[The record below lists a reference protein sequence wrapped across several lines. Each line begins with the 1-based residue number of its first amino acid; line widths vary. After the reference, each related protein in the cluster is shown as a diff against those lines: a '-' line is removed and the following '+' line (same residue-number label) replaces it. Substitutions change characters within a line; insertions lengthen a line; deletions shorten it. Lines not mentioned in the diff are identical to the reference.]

1 MAVIDF
7 INAENKTYQG
17 MQRAIN
23 YILNPSKTSDEL
35 VGGHN
40 CDFENAYFEF
50 AANKEHYHKENGR
63 QFIHFVQSFAPYEK
77 VTPEMVREIGNKL
90 MKADLFKGFQ
100 VVSATHTDKDHLHT
114 HFIIDTVNKETGL
127 KWKQSREALQQ
138 IKDYS
143 DKLCRENGLQ
153 IVAGSNGSYEKR
165 GQFRSKEK
173 GQSWKYELYLTVN
186 ECMRNSTSKEHF
198 VSNMKSLGYDV
209 NWTEE
214 RKYITFTNPEGK
226 KCRNRK
232 LYPPE
237 RFTKENLLKTFEL
250 NQRYQDKTVLGERME
265 VLRAFISNFERGK
278 VDGSTGTNYPLSE
291 MEGLAMNEKIIENK
305 KGRGLDWNEGHEA

>member
-1 MAVIDF
+1 MAVIDV
-7 INAENKTYQG
+7 INAENKTYKG
-17 MQRAIN
+17 MKRAIN
-23 YILNPSKTSDEL
+23 YILNPTKTSAEL
-35 VGGHN
+35 VSGHN
-40 CDFENAYFEF
+40 CDSENAYFEF
-50 AANKEHYHKENGR
+50 VANKEHYHKETGR
-63 QFIHFVQSFAPYEK
+63 QFIHFVQSFAPYEN
-77 VTPEMVREIGNKL
+77 VTPELVREIGNML
-90 MKADLFKGFQ
+90 LETEFFKGFQ

-114 HFIIDTVNKETGL
+114 HFIIGTVNKDTGL
-127 KWKQSREALQQ
+127 KWNQGRETLQQ

-153 IVAGSNGSYEKR
+153 IVDGLKGSNRKR
-165 GQFRSKEK
+165 GQYRSETK
-173 GQSWKYELYLTVN
+173 GQSWKHELYLTVN
-186 ECMRNSTSKEHF
+186 ECMRNSTNKDQF
-198 VSNMKSLGYDV
+198 ISNLNSLGYDV
-209 NWTEE
+209 EWTDE

-265 VLRAFISNFERGK
+265 VLKAFISNFESGK
-278 VDGSTGTNYPLSE
+278 IDGSAGTNYPLSE